1 MKRTVSAFIG
11 TEGWEELLAWMGGKD
26 GPIVP
31 EENIRI
37 LGEVFATFLNM
48 LGRYATSEQL
58 MACGLMYNERAEQ
71 VQALNRAQRRA
82 KGKRKKSGK

>member
-1 MKRTVSAFIG
+1 
-11 TEGWEELLAWMGGKD
+11 
-26 GPIVP
+26 
-31 EENIRI
+31 
-37 LGEVFATFLNM
+37 
-48 LGRYATSEQL
+48 